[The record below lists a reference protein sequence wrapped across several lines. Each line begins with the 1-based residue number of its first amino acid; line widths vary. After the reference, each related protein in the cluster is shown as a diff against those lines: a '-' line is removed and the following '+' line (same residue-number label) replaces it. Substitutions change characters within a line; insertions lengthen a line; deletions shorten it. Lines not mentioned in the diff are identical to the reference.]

1 MHGSLL
7 ELLATRRFS
16 LLPQTITRGS
26 NVGTSLTRRSFVK
39 WGSATAGAAALVG
52 FTGCAPASEAEK
64 ESGAP
69 ASEAKGEWKTGAC
82 MNNCSFNSSRC
93 LLKVYVEDGVPL
105 KIRTDEQDDDTI
117 EVPQRR
123 ACPRGRAQISNITSP
138 ARIKYPMK
146 RKSWSPG
153 DPNGEMRGKDEW
165 ERISWDEALDY
176 IAAELKKTYENYGPR
191 SVFGAAYSNEA
202 QTYFDPILRVM
213 NSLGGIVHHETGT
226 VSPGAWPAP
235 ELLITGSV
243 YNAPDALSLQ
253 ESQLHVMF
261 GCNWM
266 ANKGGNTAYQLDSA
280 REAGGRIVI
289 IEPWLNQTAQ
299 AVADEWIPIRPGTDT
314 AFCLGMAYHQ
324 IENGLQNQEFL
335 DKYCVGFDAEHMPEN
350 APAEENFKDYV
361 LGVFDGEPKTPEWAE
376 AICGVPANK
385 IRSLAEEIART
396 EKVNFFGGN
405 STTKIPS
412 GEMFAQVF
420 YTLAFMHGG
429 MGTPGNFA
437 SWVGLH
443 EGVSASPYCMA
454 GNSTNAFGKNVNNPL
469 QPPSFSNSMPAWD
482 KIDDPKSWERLE
494 YSECW
499 QSILDGEYGRDV
511 WPGGKRPID
520 IHMIYSGG
528 YENSLNSLPNAN
540 AAIKVFRKV
549 DFVWGA
555 NPYFDPTRQY
565 CDIVLPVATWWEK
578 GNLAWTC
585 NSETVY
591 WADRIM
597 EPLFEAKPET
607 WISEELA
614 KRVGLD
620 PKSVNTMTD
629 AERTYHS
636 LAGAMHL
643 TDHATAAYEP
653 LFTMT
658 QGDIDEL
665 AVEGEPQEGVMGVAE
680 FKEKGLWKT
689 PRKKGDKLSFH
700 PWEAFYAD
708 PEANPLKTT
717 SGKFEIHCQALAD
730 VINAMGFTTLAPIG
744 KWQVADP
751 EQGQG
756 TQTDEYPLLLWTP
769 HSLRRAHTVNDN
781 VASLREAF
789 PQECFMSE
797 VDATERGIKN
807 GDLVLMTSPYGKV
820 LRPAK
825 VLPTLVPGAV
835 ALQDGAWIQI
845 DEATGIDIGGDPNIL
860 QAPKA
865 SGQASQSWTGTLVQ
879 VEKYT
884 GDIKLDPDKNRPI
897 VMPVGVE

>member
-1 MHGSLL
+1 M
-7 ELLATRRFS
+7 
-16 LLPQTITRGS
+16 
-26 NVGTSLTRRSFVK
+26 TRRSFVK
-39 WGSATAGAAALVG
+39 WGTATAGAAALVG
-52 FTGCAPASEAEK
+52 FTGCAPGGQQESSDTSAAAE
-64 ESGAP
+64 G
-69 ASEAKGEWKTGAC
+69 KGEWKTGAC
-82 MNNCSFNSSRC
+82 MNNCNCCSSRC
-93 LLKVYVEDGVPL
+93 LLKVYVEDGVPI
-105 KIRTDEQDDDTI
+105 KIRTDEKDEDTI

-123 ACPRGRAQISNITSP
+123 ACLRGRAQISNIMSP

-146 RKSWSPG
+146 RKGWSPE

-165 ERISWDEALDY
+165 ERISWEEALDY
-176 IAAELKKTYENYGPR
+176 IAAELKKTYETYGPH
-191 SVFGAAYSNEA
+191 SVFGAAYSNESA
-202 QTYFDPILRVM
+202 TYFDPILRVM

-226 VSPGAWPAP
+226 VSVGAWPAP
-235 ELLITGSV
+235 ELLMTGSM
-243 YNAPDALSLQ
+243 YSAPDALSIQ
-253 ESQLHVMF
+253 ESQLHLHF
-261 GCNWM
+261 GNNWM
-266 ANKGGNTAYQLDSA
+266 ANKAGNTALQLEAA
-280 REAGGRIVI
+280 REAGGKVI
-289 IEPWLNQTAQ
+289 IIDPWLNQTAQ
-299 AVADEWIPIRPGTDT
+299 AIADEWIPVRPGTDT
-314 AFCLGMAYHQ
+314 ALCLGMMYHQ
-324 IENGLQNQEFL
+324 IENNLYDQDFL
-335 DKYCVGFDAEHMPEN
+335 DTYCVGFDADHMPEG
-350 APAEENFKDYV
+350 APKEENFKDYV
-361 LGVFDGEPKTPEWAE
+361 LGTHDGEPKTPEWAE
-376 AICGVPANK
+376 AICGVPADV
-385 IRSLAEEIART
+385 IRNLAEEVANT
-396 EKVNFFGGN
+396 EKVNFFAGQ
-405 STTKIPS
+405 STTKIPA

-429 MGTPGNFA
+429 LGTPGNFA

-443 EGVSASPYCMA
+443 ENIMSTTPYCMS
-454 GNSTNAFGKNVNNPL
+454 GNSVNAFGKNVNNPL
-469 QPPSFSNSMPAWD
+469 QPPSFCNSMPAWD
-482 KIDDPKSWERLE
+482 EIEDARSWDRLE

-540 AAIKVFRKV
+540 VAIKVFRKV

-555 NPYFDPTRQY
+555 NPFFDPSRQY

-578 GNLAWTC
+578 GNVAWTN

-597 EPLFEAKPET
+597 DPLYEAKPET

-620 PKSVNTMTD
+620 PKTINTMTD

-636 LAGAMHL
+636 LAGATYL
-643 TDHATAAYEP
+643 TDHAAKTYEP
-653 LFTMT
+653 LFTIT
-658 QGDIDEL
+658 QEDIDEL
-665 AVEGEPQEGVMGVAE
+665 GVEGIPQEGAMTVAD
-680 FKEKGLWKT
+680 FKERGLWKT
-689 PRKKGDKLSFH
+689 QRKKGDALSCH
-700 PWEAFYAD
+700 PWDAYYAD
-708 PEANPLKTT
+708 PIANPLATT

-781 VASLREAF
+781 VTSLREAF

-797 VDATERGIKN
+797 VDADERGIKN
-807 GDLVLMTSPYGKV
+807 GDLVLMTSPHGQV

-825 VLPTLVPGAV
+825 VLPTLVPGSV

-845 DEATGIDIGGDPNIL
+845 DEATGIDLGGDPNIL

-865 SGQASQSWTGTLVQ
+865 SGQASQSWIGTLVQ

-884 GDIKLDPDKNRPI
+884 GNLTLDPDKNRPI